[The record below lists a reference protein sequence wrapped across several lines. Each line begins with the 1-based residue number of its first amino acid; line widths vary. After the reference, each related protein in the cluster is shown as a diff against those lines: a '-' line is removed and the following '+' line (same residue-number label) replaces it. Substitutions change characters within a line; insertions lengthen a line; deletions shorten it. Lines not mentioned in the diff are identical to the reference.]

1 MRYAVAVPV
10 EQLLAWASCI
20 RDEVGLDRIE
30 EQMRALAAC
39 PTGDLDDIVHRVR
52 AAGVAS
58 GCGCQGRFHCSYHEG
73 WQDALDQLEDELR

>member
-10 EQLLAWASCI
+10 AQLLAWASCV

-39 PTGDLDDIVHRVR
+39 PTGDLTVTVDRVR
-52 AAGVAS
+52 SVGVGI
-58 GCGCQGRFHCSYHEG
+58 GCGCAGRFRCSYHEG
-73 WQDALDQLEDELR
+73 WTDALDQLEDEL

>member
-10 EQLLAWASCI
+10 AQLLAWASCV

-39 PTGDLDDIVHRVR
+39 PTGDLTVTVDRVR
-52 AAGVAS
+52 SVGVGI
-58 GCGCQGRFHCSYHEG
+58 GCGCVGRHLCPYHAG
-73 WQDALDQLEDELR
+73 WTDALDQLEDEL